1 MASHL
6 PAMYSSTHLW
16 ESTWFRL
23 MRSYIA
29 HKPYTYRVV
38 HDQLMLLANTNT
50 QLSDIMLSLR
60 IERHVTRESFYIC

>member
-1 MASHL
+1 MG
-6 PAMYSSTHLW
+6 MY
-16 ESTWFRL
+16 RL
-23 MRSYIA
+23 TA

-60 IERHVTRESFYIC
+60 IERHVTPESFYIRKLDS